1 MYKLYSVIAAL
12 SVFVRQFVLPNPFE
26 PLGENFTLSIKN
38 VGIPLTPEIANWI
51 AEPILHIITFAI
63 VGIYY
68 SRGKNEPALGSFL
81 YLLFYTIHV
90 GLIHIVSCFY
100 FTWAAIIITLFVY
113 VAVHIVVNVLRNQL
127 MYRIG

>member
-68 SRGKNEPALGSFL
+68 SRGKNEPAFGSFL
-81 YLLFYTIHV
+81 YLLFYAIHV
-90 GLIHIVSCFY
+90 GLIHIVSCCGFA
-100 FTWAAIIITLFVY
+100 WAAIIITLFVY
-113 VAVHIVVNVLRNQL
+113 VAVHIVVNVLRNKL
-127 MYRIG
+127 EC